1 MKYISRINT
10 IFTDEFLDEMFDLY
24 KQHKFYIEN
33 SDGTKVRVDDVR
45 HMKALK
51 FREKLTNYFTDNGI
65 SFTFLGD
72 GTNRMAFLVDGYV
85 FKLALDD
92 QGYIDNLTEFKMS
105 KEAQPY
111 VTKTYE
117 TNGLFCV
124 AEYVT
129 LISYDEFVKQKARI
143 LDILDLLSSEYL
155 LGDMGWTKKNYCNW
169 GYRKNSK
176 DLVILDYGHML
187 KIDPDKMICQDCGG
201 FLHYNSTFTEIQ
213 CISCSKKTDFINMKS
228 RISKREEM
236 EMIDKYLNNSIKT
249 DEEQIEV
256 EDSKVQEEVY
266 YEEESEEIV
275 SNRFELFKPE
285 GRRRFSDMMDDE
297 EEYEEEYEEN
307 EYNFNDMV
315 GLLDTKQVKPKP
327 VVKERIPNELN
338 KIQDLKLRGLLMM
351 DREDAEFTLSQ
362 ELATGQMDFKDYGY
376 YMSKIEDYYNEPEVD
391 EEQEEIA
398 TIEEV
403 VKVKQQHKKEDV
415 KIIVE
420 TEDPYDNFDYYD
432 QMLSIVTE
440 ENAEV
445 VQPPVQEEEE
455 EEVVEDLDMNMKM
468 NQMMQNLVDMDDYD
482 EGDLYP
488 EDFIANNL
496 SNLGFDEEDDEEDIK
511 AFDAV
516 LENIRKGNNV
526 DLDELEEMLEEEE
539 EETNNEEEFIAT
551 LEIFDPTVK
560 ENKVEDVKEEVQENI
575 IRLENETKPN
585 DNIFKVRRNSDSN
598 KILMGNESKLEVKR
612 KEVKEEV
619 QLKVNEVNEVDDS
632 LMSKVF
638 RQMQETGII
647 HSIDN
652 NDDEEE
658 E

>member
-10 IFTDEFLDEMFDLY
+10 IFSEEFLDEMFDLY
-24 KQHKFYIEN
+24 KQHKFYVN
-33 SDGTKVRVDDVR
+33 KSDGTKMRVDDVR

-51 FREKLTNYFTDNGI
+51 FREKLSNYFTDNGI

-105 KEAQPY
+105 REAQPY

-129 LISYDEFVKQKARI
+129 LISYDEFVKQKSRI
-143 LDILDLLSSEYL
+143 LDILDLLSTEYL

-213 CISCSKKTDFINMKS
+213 CISCSKKIDFINMKS

-236 EMIDKYLNNSIKT
+236 EMIDKYLDNSIKT
-249 DEEQIEV
+249 SDEQIEV
-256 EDSKVQEEVY
+256 EEAKVQQEVV

-285 GRRRFSDMMDDE
+285 TRRRFSDMMEDDE
-297 EEYEEEYEEN
+297 DEPEEDDN
-307 EYNFNDMV
+307 EYDYNSMV
-315 GLLDTKQVKPKP
+315 GLLNNKQSKNTKP
-327 VVKERIPNELN
+327 VLTKERIPSELN
-338 KIQDLKLRGLLMM
+338 KIKDLKLRGLLMM
-351 DREDAEFTLSQ
+351 EREDAEFTLSQ
-362 ELATGQMDFKDYGY
+362 ELATGQVNFKDYGY
-376 YMSKIEDYYNEPEVD
+376 YMSKIEEYFDAPEVEEVD
-391 EEQEEIA
+391 EEGLS

-403 VKVKQQHKKEDV
+403 VKVKQQAKKEDV
-415 KIIVE
+415 KINIQ
-420 TEDPYDNFDYYD
+420 TEDPYDSYDYYD
-432 QMLSIVTE
+432 EILSIVAE
-440 ENAEV
+440 EKSEV
-445 VQPPVQEEEE
+445 VQAPVDEVKEEVEELNE
-455 EEVVEDLDMNMKM
+455 EEVQMNNKM
-468 NQMMQNLVDMDDYD
+468 NQMMQNLMDMDDYD
-482 EGDLYP
+482 EGDMYP
-488 EDFIANNL
+488 EDFLANKL
-496 SNLGFDEEDDEEDIK
+496 ADLGFDEEDDEEDIK

-526 DLDELEEMLEEEE
+526 DLDELEDMIEDE
-539 EETNNEEEFIAT
+539 EETNNEEEYMAT
-551 LEIFDPTVK
+551 LQIFDPTI
-560 ENKVEDVKEEVQENI
+560 KEEVKKEVKEVKENI
-575 IRLENETKPN
+575 IRIEDEVKSN
-585 DNIFKVRRNSDSN
+585 DNIFKVRRNNDST
-598 KILMGNESKLEVKR
+598 KITMTNESALEVKR
-612 KEVKEEV
+612 KEVKEDL
-619 QLKVNEVNEVDDS
+619 QLKVNEVNDVDES
-632 LMSKVF
+632 FMSKVF

-647 HSIDN
+647 HS
-652 NDDEEE
+652 DEEDE